1 MNKLHPLQQS
11 LFPQNPLEPA
21 QMLAPLT
28 SGQLVL
34 AIVVS
39 FLEES
44 FSTEYQTPP
53 TDSLKNTFNYSWFH
67 TLQRIRD
74 DKAIQICRQN
84 KTDTQ
89 FNITDNQH
97 GKHLEYLY
105 GV

>member
-53 TDSLKNTFNYSWFH
+53 TDSLKKH
-67 TLQRIRD
+67 IQLQPVPH
-74 DKAIQICRQN
+74 ASAN
-84 KTDTQ
+84 KR
-89 FNITDNQH
+89 
-97 GKHLEYLY
+97 
-105 GV
+105 